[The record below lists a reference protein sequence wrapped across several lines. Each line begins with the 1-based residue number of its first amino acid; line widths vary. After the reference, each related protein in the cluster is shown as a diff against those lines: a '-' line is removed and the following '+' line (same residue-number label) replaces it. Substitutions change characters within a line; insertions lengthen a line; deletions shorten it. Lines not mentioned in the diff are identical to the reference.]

1 MSPHRRQIDKE
12 NNIYQFRNNGNAELD
27 TNNAQIGQSGNS
39 DVDVYVNIEID
50 TKPIAYALLSSLL
63 ATKQITRFEFEEA
76 IKNLEKLT
84 KKQKKHIPGL
94 RFFGP
99 LKDN

>member
-63 ATKQITRFEFEEA
+63 ATKQITRFEKINKE
-76 IKNLEKLT
+76 T
-84 KKQKKHIPGL
+84 KKAYSWITIFWSFEG
-94 RFFGP
+94 
-99 LKDN
+99 

>member
-84 KKQKKHIPGL
+84 KKQKSIFL
-94 RFFGP
+94 DYDF
-99 LKDN
+99 LVL